1 MDHLVTQ
8 YLRITQEQS
17 LPHSLPPPPLSLLLS
32 SPHPTGTSLGMSSTC
47 VITVFVEMDGRMM
60 LKEREPRLIRVSL
73 L

>member
-8 YLRITQEQS
+8 LLRITQEQS
-17 LPHSLPPPPLSLLLS
+17 LPHSLPPPLSLLLS
-32 SPHPTGTSLGMSSTC
+32 SPPPISPSLGMSGAC
-47 VITVFVEMDGRMM
+47 VITVFVEMNGRIV